1 MKKKL
6 TKEDY
11 ISTIAGCFVTFFIVT
26 IIIRFLD
33 KLYIID
39 NLENLLFAIG
49 ESFVPATIATIITL
63 FTRSSI
69 IGIGVCSF
77 LLILGRL
84 YIIFRDIYNMPP
96 LTSSAYSISIFLLIT
111 IFGVG
116 VCWAIKTLL
125 TKKYF
130 AKKGGL
136 NEKV

>member
-11 ISTIAGCFVTFFIVT
+11 ISTIAGCFITFFIVT

-39 NLENLLFAIG
+39 NFENLLFAIG
-49 ESFVPATIATIITL
+49 ESFVPVTIATIITF

-77 LLILGRL
+77 LFIIGRL
-84 YIIFRDIYNMPP
+84 YIIFRDIYNIPP
-96 LTSSAYSISIFLLIT
+96 LTSNAYSISIFLLVT

-116 VCWAIKTLL
+116 LCWAIKRLL
-125 TKKYF
+125 TKK
-130 AKKGGL
+130 
-136 NEKV
+136 